1 MENGRRF
8 SCGHF
13 ELEHA
18 DYCENSTI
26 VLKEVGSSLSLI
38 SPEEREVVLKD
49 GMSCGLIKRKAI
61 ILIFCSISKLLQY
74 WRILSIFISFILK

>member
-38 SPEEREVVLKD
+38 SPEEREVVIKD
-49 GMSCGLIKRKAI
+49 GMSCGLIKRRAI
-61 ILIFCSISKLLQY
+61 ILNFLFHFKVVA
-74 WRILSIFISFILK
+74 ILENSFYFYFFILK